1 MHDQHL
7 YDWIHHSVAVKR
19 WNKFTLKSY
28 KGAPKNVGEIRP
40 RINIW
45 LILDMWINTIERQG
59 AFNFQAG
66 HFRSLSHGQ
75 ALNQGFIPARLN
87 FLTGAA
93 EIALPQQNRQSHGDQ
108 PPNSQAEHDFVID
121 FGGDTGATVNT
132 ATTHD
137 TNNNGHRTREQ
148 NPINSLRSLWKASEG
163 SLPFIFLLLI
173 KILYDHRLGKGYFHY
188 LSLLV

>member
-1 MHDQHL
+1 M
-7 YDWIHHSVAVKR
+7 SVRGNNPNRASS
-19 WNKFTLKSY
+19 N
-28 KGAPKNVGEIRP
+28 NVRLVSSEISAMDSQ
-40 RINIW
+40 ITGQNNHQ
-45 LILDMWINTIERQG
+45 LDGRSQNPFIERQG

-173 KILYDHRLGKGYFHY
+173 KILYDHRLGKGHFHY